1 MLKLTPARSLYQK
14 LFKIFPKTNG
24 QLFSKHFQELWILF
38 LRITIVKS
46 ATNLSGSSRSKVFYK
61 KGLLKVFQ
69 VFKKDFSTEHFQW
82 LLL

>member
-1 MLKLTPARSLYQK
+1 MLKLTPAKSLYRK

-24 QLFSKHFQELWILF
+24 QLFSKHFQELWFLF

-46 ATNLSGSSRSKVFYK
+46 ATKLSGSSCSKVFYK
-61 KGLLKVFQ
+61 KGLLKVLE
-69 VFKKDFSTEHFQW
+69 VFKNDFFTEHFQW